1 LEALEDCSEALKW
14 NPQLIS
20 AYLER
25 SAWQQRLQRPRER
38 ILGLEE
44 GIRRT
49 GAGLLVA
56 ERIEALLDDAQWQQ
70 ALDAIEPELTS
81 SRLQGT
87 WKIRRARALKGLSR
101 RTEADRDLQSALEEI
116 ELRMPREVKD
126 SSLLMDRA
134 FARELLGQTE
144 AAIQDYKLAARCGG
158 GEEAIEAGRR
168 LRRTLRRWPL
178 WPWRPRRATQH

>member
-1 LEALEDCSEALKW
+1 
-14 NPQLIS
+14 
-20 AYLER
+20 
-25 SAWQQRLQRPRER
+25 
-38 ILGLEE
+38 
-44 GIRRT
+44 
-49 GAGLLVA
+49 
-56 ERIEALLDDAQWQQ
+56 LLDDAQWQQ

-101 RTEADRDLQSALEEI
+101 RTEAERDLQSALEEI

-168 LRRTLRRWPL
+168 LRRTRSGRPL
-178 WPWRPRRATQH
+178 WPWRTQRATQH